1 MHVFFAT
8 DRKPTGDPKP
18 SGFFGTDRGQLVVGT
33 ATVTLP
39 ANRRPGEIN
48 SPSWL
53 RLEFRQDPSKHVM
66 LQDVSVL
73 SRGVA
78 FDSLRASVK
87 RSKDKAALVFVHG
100 FNVKFPDALRRTA
113 QLAYDLGFD
122 GAAIA
127 YSWPSK
133 GRAFDYPADLNE
145 SEWSAPDL
153 AEFLQQ
159 LFAQTGVLRVE
170 VIAHSMGSRVLMNAL
185 DRLDRSK
192 AAVRFDQVVLA
203 AADIDRDILSD
214 DLKRVSRLANRFTL
228 YASSQDAAMVVS
240 RTVNAHPRAGDASPD
255 LFLTGLMD
263 TIDASRVP
271 TDLIGHGYFAESK
284 EVIDD
289 IFQLVVNG
297 QKPDNRRLNRA
308 DRSGLVYWALP

>member
-1 MHVFFAT
+1 
-8 DRKPTGDPKP
+8 
-18 SGFFGTDRGQLVVGT
+18 
-33 ATVTLP
+33 
-39 ANRRPGEIN
+39 
-48 SPSWL
+48 
-53 RLEFRQDPSKHVM
+53 
-66 LQDVSVL
+66 
-73 SRGVA
+73 
-78 FDSLRASVK
+78 
-87 RSKDKAALVFVHG
+87 
-100 FNVKFPDALRRTA
+100 
-113 QLAYDLGFD
+113 
-122 GAAIA
+122 
-127 YSWPSK
+127 
-133 GRAFDYPADLNE
+133 
-145 SEWSAPDL
+145 
-153 AEFLQQ
+153 
-159 LFAQTGVLRVE
+159 
-170 VIAHSMGSRVLMNAL
+170 MGSRVLMNAL

-297 QKPDNRRLNRA
+297 Q
-308 DRSGLVYWALP
+308 